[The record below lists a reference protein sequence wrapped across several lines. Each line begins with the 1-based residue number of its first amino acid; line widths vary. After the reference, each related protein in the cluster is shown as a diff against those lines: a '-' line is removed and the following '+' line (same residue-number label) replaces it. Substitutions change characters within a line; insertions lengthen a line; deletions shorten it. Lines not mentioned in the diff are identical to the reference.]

1 MTVLSLL
8 RHPTAPKPDQSCV
21 FSDLKYMISYINAMY
36 LTLNSYMNTYDMNSY
51 MNTYILNSYMN
62 SYIFTINWPDGNSSL
77 DEGCIDVQDNGDRHL
92 PCSYSQLGKLK

>member
-1 MTVLSLL
+1 
-8 RHPTAPKPDQSCV
+8 
-21 FSDLKYMISYINAMY
+21 MISYINAMY